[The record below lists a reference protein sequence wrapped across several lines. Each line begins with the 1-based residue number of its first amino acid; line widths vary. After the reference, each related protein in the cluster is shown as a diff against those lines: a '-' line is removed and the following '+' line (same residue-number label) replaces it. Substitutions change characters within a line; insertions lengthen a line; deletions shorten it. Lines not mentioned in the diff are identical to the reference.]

1 MRKIMLLCL
10 LMAGM
15 SVVGQTTYKRSKYKD
30 DDVERVWAIDAHIGG
45 GFYQNAHHTGAE
57 VPKYHFGS
65 TQNIGMLTK
74 FHAEYYLPNTNFS
87 LKAGY
92 EHEEVTFL
100 EGEAAY
106 DINQLMLGGRW
117 YVAPTDWWV
126 QPYVGLDMLC
136 AFDAEHSAFSTSA
149 SITTGSMGTKTYE
162 YEGYG
167 KIRLPRFSAG
177 PVVGADFYLFS
188 NIAVQVEYSYRL
200 GFDSHYRATYMEKGS
215 SNTSYNH
222 GQLHRHAVSVGL
234 KINFPFTFTV
244 NDRRSL
250 WDGLFE

>member
-15 SVVGQTTYKRSKYKD
+15 SVVGQTTYKRPKYKD

-100 EGEAAY
+100 KGETAY
-106 DINQLMLGGRW
+106 DMNQLMLGGRW

-188 NIAVQVEYSYRL
+188 NIAVQVEYSL
-200 GFDSHYRATYMEKGS
+200 
-215 SNTSYNH
+215 
-222 GQLHRHAVSVGL
+222 
-234 KINFPFTFTV
+234 
-244 NDRRSL
+244 SL
-250 WDGLFE
+250 IHI

>member
-1 MRKIMLLCL
+1 MLLCL

-15 SVVGQTTYKRSKYKD
+15 SVVGQTTYKRPKYKD

-100 EGEAAY
+100 KGEAAY
-106 DINQLMLGGRW
+106 DMNQLMLGGRW

-126 QPYVGLDMLC
+126 QPYMGLDMLC

-167 KIRLPRFSAG
+167 KIKITTFQCRTCGWSGF
-177 PVVGADFYLFS
+177 LF
-188 NIAVQVEYSYRL
+188 V
-200 GFDSHYRATYMEKGS
+200 F
-215 SNTSYNH
+215 
-222 GQLHRHAVSVGL
+222 
-234 KINFPFTFTV
+234 
-244 NDRRSL
+244 
-250 WDGLFE
+250 

>member
-15 SVVGQTTYKRSKYKD
+15 SVVGQTTYKRPKYKD

-100 EGEAAY
+100 KGEAAY
-106 DINQLMLGGRW
+106 DMNQLMLGGRW

-188 NIAVQVEYSYRL
+188 NIASTSRIQLSSWFRLALSGYLHGKGKFEY
-200 GFDSHYRATYMEKGS
+200 
-215 SNTSYNH
+215 
-222 GQLHRHAVSVGL
+222 VV
-234 KINFPFTFTV
+234 
-244 NDRRSL
+244 
-250 WDGLFE
+250 

>member
-15 SVVGQTTYKRSKYKD
+15 SVVGQTTYKRPKYKD

-100 EGEAAY
+100 KGRL
-106 DINQLMLGGRW
+106 LM
-117 YVAPTDWWV
+117 T
-126 QPYVGLDMLC
+126 
-136 AFDAEHSAFSTSA
+136 
-149 SITTGSMGTKTYE
+149 
-162 YEGYG
+162 
-167 KIRLPRFSAG
+167 
-177 PVVGADFYLFS
+177 
-188 NIAVQVEYSYRL
+188 
-200 GFDSHYRATYMEKGS
+200 
-215 SNTSYNH
+215 
-222 GQLHRHAVSVGL
+222 
-234 KINFPFTFTV
+234 
-244 NDRRSL
+244 
-250 WDGLFE
+250 